1 MAAAIMVSCNGKKTA
16 QNEANSDSTSVA
28 DTTVASENVDLT
40 TVAGTYEGTLP
51 AADCPGIKTVLTI
64 NADSTYELKQDYID
78 RKDGHDEASGV
89 LQVLDGNVLMLVR
102 PSSGEHTFY
111 KVKDSKSVVMTDS
124 LGNEAEGEMA
134 KLYVLTKS
142 KRNLSEDINIIT
154 GTADNQMSAVPVFRI
169 QSFICSS

>member
-1 MAAAIMVSCNGKKTA
+1 MNKKMIYFAMAAAVALTTSCNGKKTVSA
-16 QNEANSDSTSVA
+16 DADHDSTSVA
-28 DTTVASENVDLT
+28 DTTVAGENVDLAA
-40 TVAGTYEGTLP
+40 VAGTYEGTLP

-89 LQVLDGNVLMLVR
+89 LQVLNGNVLMLVR

-134 KLYVLTKS
+134 KLYVLTK
-142 KRNLSEDINIIT
+142 K
-154 GTADNQMSAVPVFRI
+154 
-169 QSFICSS
+169 